1 MSREIALG
9 LLNLA
14 GNGNEI
20 LSILDVI
27 ESSDCAVDDGRGQ
40 DSAFMDDAFGG

>member
-1 MSREIALG
+1 MSREIAFG

-27 ESSDCAVDDGRGQ
+27 ESSDCAADNDTEGG
-40 DSAFMDDAFGG
+40 DMMD

>member
-1 MSREIALG
+1 MSKEIALG

-14 GNGNEI
+14 GDGNEI

-27 ESSDCAVDDGRGQ
+27 ESSDYATDNDTEGDDM
-40 DSAFMDDAFGG
+40 MD